1 MSKLKVKKSQII
13 ACAVLVIAAIIC
25 GCVGVYGMSSRSSEK
40 GSAILSSMRLQA
52 ILDTAGTG
60 AVDAYVAAAKAEATA
75 KVREESGG
83 MAEIRE
89 ATAKAEEE
97 ALALAEKEGIGS
109 VDLSEIDTEPLEDA
123 LDVLAGAQQAYFAE
137 EAAAQARYIE
147 EHADE
152 VVVSD
157 GTDDASADAAAGDA
171 SADAAGDASADAAAG
186 DASADAAAGDVSA
199 EGGDDMG
206 SDMEMEEETVDL
218 SGFEATEE
226 MLALQAEV
234 DKAYDGLCV
243 EIKNVFPALTD
254 DIMKALKDTITSTVA
269 QQGDTFETQYDR
281 ALSLSGMNPGASG
294 TIMRQGKTLATSGV
308 GLVILALAVLFY
320 APLVKKLGF
329 PRLVIGLFYIL
340 LCLMAFIY
348 NLSLPG
354 QISNT
359 LVRLGMNGVLVLAM
373 LPGIQC
379 GISLNLGLPIGIIG
393 GLLGG
398 LLCIEFGLSGW
409 VGFLFAIVVG
419 IAISSVTGCLYGMLL
434 NRLKGSEMSVTT
446 YVGFSIVSLM
456 CIAWLVLPFQSKIMK
471 WPLGNGLRTT
481 IGLQTSYRHLLNDFL
496 SFKIFGVT
504 VPTGLLLFFALCCFL
519 VWLFMR
525 SKTGIAMSAAGANPR
540 FAAATG
546 INVDKMRIIGTM
558 LSTMLGAVGIIVY
571 AQSFGFIQ
579 LYQAP
584 RQMGFLA
591 ASAILLGGATT
602 SRATISHVIIGT
614 FLFQGV
620 LTLGMPVANAVVP
633 QSTISEVFRIII
645 SQGIILYALT
655 KSGGDSRG

>member
-1 MSKLKVKKSQII
+1 MSKLKIKKSQKI
-13 ACAVLVIAAIIC
+13 ACALIILAAIIC
-25 GCVGVYGMSSRSSEK
+25 GCVGMYGLSSRSSEK
-40 GSAILSSMRLQA
+40 GKTLISEMRLQA

-60 AVDAYVAAAKAEATA
+60 AIDAYVEAAKTEATA
-75 KVREESGG
+75 KVREEGGG
-83 MAEIRE
+83 MEEIRE

-97 ALALAEKEGIGS
+97 ARALAEEEGIGS
-109 VDLSEIDTEPLEDA
+109 VDLTEIDTQPLGDA
-123 LDVLAGAQQAYFAE
+123 LNVLAEAQEAYFAE

-147 EHADE
+147 EHEDAVVTDE
-152 VVVSD
+152 AS
-157 GTDDASADAAAGDA
+157 TEAADASAEEEAAAEGDAAM
-171 SADAAGDASADAAAG
+171 
-186 DASADAAAGDVSA
+186 
-199 EGGDDMG
+199 GDDMG
-206 SDMEMEEETVDL
+206 GDMEMMEETVDL

-226 MLALQAEV
+226 MLALQEEV
-234 DKAYDGLCV
+234 DAAYLGLCD
-243 EIKNVFPALTD
+243 EIKLVFPALTD
-254 DIMKALKDTITSTVA
+254 DIMTALKTTITELVA

-281 ALSLSGMNPGASG
+281 ALSQSGMNPGMSG
-294 TIMRQGKTLATSGV
+294 AIMRQGKTLTTSAV
-308 GLVILALAVLFY
+308 GLLILAVTVLFY
-320 APLVKKLGF
+320 TPLVKKMGF
-329 PRLVIGLFYIL
+329 PRLLIGLFYVL
-340 LCLMAFIY
+340 LCLLAFIY

-354 QISNT
+354 QIGNT
-359 LVRLGMNGVLVLAM
+359 LIRLGMNGVLVLAM

-398 LLCIEFGLSGW
+398 LLCIELGFSGW
-409 VGFLFAIVVG
+409 GGFLFAIVVG
-419 IAISSVTGCLYGMLL
+419 LAISAVTGCLYGMLL

-456 CIAWLVLPFQSKIMK
+456 CIAWLVLPFKSKIMK

-481 IGLQTSYRHLLNDFL
+481 IGLQTTYLHLLNDFL

-504 VPTGLLLFFALCCFL
+504 IPTGLLLFFALCCFL

-540 FAAATG
+540 FAEATG

-558 LSTMLGAVGIIVY
+558 ISTMLGAVGIIVY

-584 RQMGFLA
+584 RMMGFLA

-602 SRATISHVIIGT
+602 SRAKISHVVIGT

-620 LTLGMPVANAVVP
+620 LTLGMPVANAIVP

>member
-1 MSKLKVKKSQII
+1 MSKLKVKKSQKI
-13 ACAVLVIAAIIC
+13 ACALLIIAAIIC
-25 GCVGVYGMSSRSSEK
+25 GCVGFYGMSSRSSEK
-40 GSAILSSMRLQA
+40 GSEILSNMRLQA

-60 AVDAYVAAAKAEATA
+60 AIDAYVAAEKAEATA
-75 KVREESGG
+75 KVRAEGGG
-83 MAEIRE
+83 MTEIRE

-97 ALALAEKEGIGS
+97 ALASAEKEGIGS
-109 VDLSEIDTEPLEDA
+109 VDLTEIDTVPLAEA
-123 LDVLAGAQQAYFAE
+123 LNVLAAAQTAYFEE
-137 EAAAQARYIE
+137 EAAAQAIYIE

-152 VVVSD
+152 VAVESTEAEAEGAQGDAD
-157 GTDDASADAAAGDA
+157 GTAEAADAGAESAG
-171 SADAAGDASADAAAG
+171 
-186 DASADAAAGDVSA
+186 
-199 EGGDDMG
+199 EDMG

-226 MLALQAEV
+226 MLALAAKV
-234 DKAYDGLCV
+234 DEAYAGLCE

-254 DIMKALKDTITSTVA
+254 DILATLKDTITSTVA
-269 QQGDTFETQYDR
+269 QQGDTFESQYDR
-281 ALSLSGMNPGASG
+281 AYSLSGMNPGAVG
-294 TIMRQGKTLATSGV
+294 TIMRQGKTLATSAV

-320 APLVKKLGF
+320 TPLVKKLGI

-340 LCLMAFIY
+340 LCLMAFIF
-348 NLSLPG
+348 NLSLPA

-398 LLCIEFGLSGW
+398 LLCIELGFSGW
-409 VGFLFAIVVG
+409 FGFLFAVVVG
-419 IAISSVTGCLYGMLL
+419 MAISAVTGYLYGMLL
-434 NRLKGSEMSVTT
+434 NRLKGSEMTVTT

-496 SFKIFGVT
+496 AFKIFGIT
-504 VPTGLLLFFALCCFL
+504 IPTGLLLFFALCCVL

-571 AQSFGFIQ
+571 AQSFGFMQ

-602 SRATISHVIIGT
+602 SRAKISHVIIGT

>member
-1 MSKLKVKKSQII
+1 
-13 ACAVLVIAAIIC
+13 
-25 GCVGVYGMSSRSSEK
+25 
-40 GSAILSSMRLQA
+40 
-52 ILDTAGTG
+52 
-60 AVDAYVAAAKAEATA
+60 
-75 KVREESGG
+75 
-83 MAEIRE
+83 MAEIRT

-97 ALALAEKEGIGS
+97 ALAYAEKEGIGS
-109 VDLSEIDTEPLEDA
+109 VDLTEIDTEPLAQA
-123 LDVLAGAQQAYFAE
+123 LNVLALAQTAYFEE
-137 EAAAQARYIE
+137 EAAAQARYVE

-152 VVVSD
+152 VSASA
-157 GTDDASADAAAGDA
+157 GTDEASTEGAADAAAEGGDI
-171 SADAAGDASADAAAG
+171 
-186 DASADAAAGDVSA
+186 SA
-199 EGGDDMG
+199 EGGEDMA
-206 SDMEMEEETVDL
+206 SDMEMQEQTVDL

-226 MLALQAEV
+226 MLALQEEV
-234 DKAYDGLCV
+234 DKAYDGLCE
-243 EIKNVFPALTD
+243 EIKKVFPALTD
-254 DIMKALKDTITSTVA
+254 DIMTALKPTITSTVA
-269 QQGDTFETQYDR
+269 QQGDTFEAQYDR
-281 ALSLSGMNPGASG
+281 ALSLSGMNPGAEG
-294 TIMRQGKTLATSGV
+294 TIMRQGKTLATAAV
-308 GLVILALAVLFY
+308 GLVILAVAVFFY
-320 APLVKKLGF
+320 TPLVKKLGF
-329 PRLVIGLFYIL
+329 PRLLIGLFYIF

-354 QISNT
+354 QIGNT

-398 LLCIEFGLSGW
+398 LLCIEFGFSGW
-409 VGFLFAIVVG
+409 PGFLFAVVVG
-419 IAISSVTGCLYGMLL
+419 LAISAVTGCLYGMLL

-456 CIAWLVLPFQSKIMK
+456 CIAWLVLPFKSKIMK

-481 IGLQTSYRHLLNDFL
+481 IGLQTTYRHLLNDFL
-496 SFKIFGVT
+496 SFKIFGIT
-504 VPTGLLLFFALCCFL
+504 IPTGLLLFFALCCFL

-525 SKTGIAMSAAGANPR
+525 SKTGIAMSAVGENPR
-540 FAAATG
+540 FAEATG
-546 INVDKMRIIGTM
+546 INVDRMRIIGTM

-584 RQMGFLA
+584 RTMGFLA

-602 SRATISHVIIGT
+602 SRAKISHVIIGT

>member
-1 MSKLKVKKSQII
+1 MI
-13 ACAVLVIAAIIC
+13 ACVLLVVLAIVC
-25 GCVGVYGMSSRSSEK
+25 GCVGMYGMSSRSSEK
-40 GSAILSSMRLQA
+40 GSGILSTMRLQA

-75 KVREESGG
+75 KVREEGGG
-83 MAEIRE
+83 MTEIRE
-89 ATAKAEEE
+89 ATVKAEETARE
-97 ALALAEKEGIGS
+97 LAESEGIGS
-109 VDLSEIDTEPLEDA
+109 VDLSETDTEPLEAA
-123 LDVLAGAQQAYFAE
+123 LDVLANAQKAYFAE
-137 EAAAQARYIE
+137 EAAAQAVYIE
-147 EHADE
+147 EHEDEVTASDAADE
-152 VVVSD
+152 AA
-157 GTDDASADAAAGDA
+157 TEASADA
-171 SADAAGDASADAAAG
+171 SAEEAAA
-186 DASADAAAGDVSA
+186 
-199 EGGDDMG
+199 GGDDMG
-206 SDMEMEEETVDL
+206 SDMELEEETVDL
-218 SGFEATEE
+218 SGFVATEE

-234 DKAYDGLCV
+234 DQAYDGLCV
-243 EIKNVFPALTD
+243 EIKKVFPALTD
-254 DIMKALKDTITSTVA
+254 DIMAALKDTITNIVC
-269 QQGDTFETQYDR
+269 QQGDTFESQYDR
-281 ALSLSGMNPGASG
+281 ALSQSGMRPGMAG
-294 TIMRQGKTLATSGV
+294 TVMRQGKTLATCAV
-308 GLVILALAVLFY
+308 GLLILAVAIFFY
-320 APLVKKLGF
+320 TPLVKRFGF
-329 PRLVIGLFYIL
+329 PRLLIGLFYIL

-398 LLCIEFGLSGW
+398 LLCIEFGFSGW
-409 VGFLFAIVVG
+409 GGFLFAIVVG
-419 IAISSVTGCLYGMLL
+419 LAISAVTGCLYGMLL

-504 VPTGLLLFFALCCFL
+504 IPTGLLLFFALCCFL

-546 INVDKMRIIGTM
+546 INVDKTRIIGTM

-571 AQSFGFIQ
+571 SQSFGFIQ

-602 SRATISHVIIGT
+602 TRATISHVVIGT